1 MPAAQSGLGRV
12 ARHVRMLG
20 VLWIALSALH
30 LLRGGGRLIGAR
42 IVGFVGRGWSDDV
55 PWGWPVGHVLPAFLS
70 VMGLISL
77 VLAALGFVAGWGLL
91 ERRPWGRTLA
101 IVVAVI
107 ALFNPILGTILGIYT
122 LCVLLIRRLWSKD
135 HRYRIAKECRDE
147 IVHLAAETSTV
158 QERRGR
164 TDVQDR
170 EIASRNLSSKRR
182 LGHPV
187 RRSA

>member
-1 MPAAQSGLGRV
+1 MFCTHCGASIQPNQSFCGSCGTSVAAPSSTPTVPVSPAPSSSSGSPSLGRV
-12 ARHVRMLG
+12 GRHVRMLG
-20 VLWIALSALH
+20 VLWIGLSAIH

-42 IVGFVGRGWSDDV
+42 MLGMMGRAWSDDV
-55 PWGWPVGHVLPAFLS
+55 PWRWPVGHVLPAFLS

-122 LCVLLIRRLWSKD
+122 LWMLLPSDAEAEWRREA
-135 HRYRIAKECRDE
+135 RA
-147 IVHLAAETSTV
+147 V
-158 QERRGR
+158 
-164 TDVQDR
+164 
-170 EIASRNLSSKRR
+170 
-182 LGHPV
+182 
-187 RRSA
+187 